1 MVHGRLSP
9 AGKRRFYY
17 LGADDTWR
25 VEGRWSV
32 DFAGRRLVLPL
43 HRDFDF
49 AWIAAIAF
57 HGHDTEVSQ
66 LYETLM
72 RGPRPPSVFFD
83 VGASWGLHS
92 LMLLAHGARVL
103 SFEPNPACHRFFL
116 DCCAANCLRP
126 ELHAVAVSDR
136 SGVAELAVPGGET
149 YLGTTA
155 TAVKDA
161 WAGRTDVTTRAV
173 AQVTLDQVAA
183 ECALAPDL
191 IKIDV
196 EGGELAVL
204 AGAER
209 VLSGARP
216 LVVLESWPGSPQR
229 PALFARLASHGYRLH
244 ALSFPGGP
252 GRALTLSA
260 YQESPALNFMAR
272 PAEADYPPGCRQLTR

>member
-1 MVHGRLSP
+1 MADSATFAGPRRDTLSVGDAALRRARAVVRAGLRWMLRCAISTPAGLGGVNVVHRRLSP

-17 LGADDTWR
+17 LGADGTWR

-57 HGHDTEVSQ
+57 HGHDTEVCQ
-66 LYETLM
+66 LYERLM

-136 SGVAELAVPGGET
+136 SGV
-149 YLGTTA
+149 
-155 TAVKDA
+155 D
-161 WAGRTDVTTRAV
+161 RTEAF
-173 AQVTLDQVAA
+173 A
-183 ECALAPDL
+183 DL
-191 IKIDV
+191 RT
-196 EGGELAVL
+196 E
-204 AGAER
+204 
-209 VLSGARP
+209 
-216 LVVLESWPGSPQR
+216 
-229 PALFARLASHGYRLH
+229 YRLPREAFH
-244 ALSFPGGP
+244 RSKSLSTSM
-252 GRALTLSA
+252 R
-260 YQESPALNFMAR
+260 MAS
-272 PAEADYPPGCRQLTR
+272 